1 MRTRS
6 ESTLLA
12 PWKNLSLPP
21 PDPDDAIF
29 PKLARLRRSLAEE
42 ASDRLEELTPPAD
55 DRPGATIIR
64 TGLLGVDPAAA
75 GAATAETASLSP
87 PAPVFLDRFSSLLEL
102 SDWLSDDES
111 KMDKKNLLSF
121 CMWTKKPV
129 KVVSDWIFAF
139 CVLTMALDAESD
151 LHL

>member
-87 PAPVFLDRFSSLLEL
+87 PAPVFLDKFSSLLEL

-111 KMDKKNLLSF
+111 KMDKKSF
-121 CMWTKKPV
+121 VILHVDKQLV
-129 KVVSDWIFAF
+129 KVVSGWIFAF
-139 CVLTMALDAESD
+139 CI
-151 LHL
+151 H

>member
-1 MRTRS
+1 MRTKS

-21 PDPDDAIF
+21 PPDDAIF

-64 TGLLGVDPAAA
+64 TGLLGVEHAAA
-75 GAATAETASLSP
+75 GDAAETASLSP
-87 PAPVFLDRFSSLLEL
+87 VFLDKFSSLLEL

-121 CMWTKKPV
+121 CIWTKKPV
-129 KVVSDWIFAF
+129 KVVSGWIFAF
-139 CVLTMALDAESD
+139 CLLTMALEAESE

>member
-1 MRTRS
+1 MRTKS

-21 PDPDDAIF
+21 PPDDAIF

-64 TGLLGVDPAAA
+64 TGLLGVEHAAA
-75 GAATAETASLSP
+75 GDAAETASLSP
-87 PAPVFLDRFSSLLEL
+87 VFLDEFSSLLEL

-111 KMDKKNLLSF
+111 KMDKKIFCHSASGQKNLS
-121 CMWTKKPV
+121 K
-129 KVVSDWIFAF
+129 
-139 CVLTMALDAESD
+139 
-151 LHL
+151 